1 MRKSTPAQWAAR
13 VGIYVLGL
21 FFMAVGVAISVN
33 ANLGISPVNSLPYV
47 ISQISGFALSSC
59 VIGVFSVYILAQI
72 VLLRREFQWI
82 NLTQLIFST
91 IFGYFVDFAKWLL
104 RDFCIPTYA
113 GRLVMLAISIA
124 VVAIGVEL
132 YLEVN
137 LVPMPMEGMT
147 LALAQ
152 VTKKPF
158 PNVKIV
164 VDCAVVLLGLVLS
177 LALLH
182 RLDGVREGTIIAA
195 VVTGKVISLVKKPL
209 SPLVQKVCFS
219 DAPAVAEG

>member
-1 MRKSTPAQWAAR
+1 MKKSEPIQWVFR
-13 VGIYVLGL
+13 VLIYILGL
-21 FFMAVGVAISVN
+21 FLMAIGVAVSVN

-72 VLLRREFQWI
+72 VLLRREFKWI

-104 RDFCIPTYA
+104 ADFYIPTYA
-113 GRLVMLAISIA
+113 GRLVMLAISI
-124 VVAIGVEL
+124 VVVSVGVEL
-132 YLEVN
+132 YLEVE

-195 VVTGKVISLVKKPL
+195 IVTGKIIALVKRSL
-209 SPLVQKVCFS
+209 SPLIQKVCFK
-219 DAPAVAEG
+219 DAAVTTQ